1 MTRTIFVILLLWCM
15 GIVHADND
23 YKTSPEYQALQD
35 SMRHAFN
42 ASDSARFFPALSRLE
57 DYLLKQNDLHA
68 YYTQRCNEIVFQ
80 MNRQRI
86 FEAYK
91 LARQLSRELQERKLD
106 SEMYMAYNMLGHLN
120 RYCGNKE
127 AAKRNFKMVI
137 EMMEKA
143 GYYESMPPIYMNMVN
158 VELSDDPEEAQ
169 RLLDRAA
176 EIAAQYAPERVFDI
190 ETRKTLS
197 YFNGGDIPKF
207 MEGYKKY
214 REGVAEGKSSVHGR
228 SMDVYYEACQ
238 GNIDKAIDMAN
249 AEFGDERSEVI
260 TKIYEMA
267 GRWKE
272 AFESLKKENAANDSI
287 NNVVLSNSMEEYR
300 YELRVYDVERQA
312 AKARIITLAIII
324 ILLLLLILALGY
336 IMIMHRRH
344 MKELKKA
351 YERALDSDKM
361 KTAFIRN
368 MSHEI
373 RTPLNVISGF
383 SQVLANPDLDV
394 DSTRR
399 KEMAQMM
406 IENTNI
412 ITTQIDDILA
422 LSQNEAII
430 SPPKDDTVFVDKLLT
445 SLHDSNKTKVAPG
458 VNFYIENKLPNDFS
472 FKTHK
477 TMLKRALNA
486 LIDNAAK
493 NTQHGSI
500 TLRAAAMDDN
510 HISFTVEDTGSGIPA
525 NEAEH
530 IFERF
535 VKLDSFKTGLGLGLP
550 LCRMIVT
557 RLGGVIRLDT
567 HYQNGARFVI
577 TLNLEEE

>member
-1 MTRTIFVILLLWCM
+1 
-15 GIVHADND
+15 
-23 YKTSPEYQALQD
+23 
-35 SMRHAFN
+35 
-42 ASDSARFFPALSRLE
+42 
-57 DYLLKQNDLHA
+57 
-68 YYTQRCNEIVFQ
+68 
-80 MNRQRI
+80 
-86 FEAYK
+86 
-91 LARQLSRELQERKLD
+91 
-106 SEMYMAYNMLGHLN
+106 
-120 RYCGNKE
+120 
-127 AAKRNFKMVI
+127 
-137 EMMEKA
+137 
-143 GYYESMPPIYMNMVN
+143 
-158 VELSDDPEEAQ
+158 
-169 RLLDRAA
+169 
-176 EIAAQYAPERVFDI
+176 
-190 ETRKTLS
+190 
-197 YFNGGDIPKF
+197 
-207 MEGYKKY
+207 MEG
-214 REGVAEGKSSVHGR
+214 G
-228 SMDVYYEACQ
+228 
-238 GNIDKAIDMAN
+238 
-249 AEFGDERSEVI
+249 
-260 TKIYEMA
+260 
-267 GRWKE
+267 
-272 AFESLKKENAANDSI
+272 FESLKKENAANDSI

-458 VNFYIENKLPNDFS
+458 VNFYIENKLADDFS

>member
-1 MTRTIFVILLLWCM
+1 MRHFLIAVVLMMGLLP
-15 GIVHADND
+15 IKADND
-23 YKTSPEYQALQD
+23 YKDSPEYLALREA
-35 SMRHAFN
+35 MHHAFN
-42 ASDSARFFPALSRLE
+42 DGDSTKFFPAVKELE
-57 DYLLKQNDLHA
+57 DYLLQQGDLHA

-445 SLHDSNKTKVAPG
+445 SLRDSNKTKVAPG
-458 VNFYIENKLPNDFS
+458 VNFYIENKLADDFS

>member
-42 ASDSARFFPALSRLE
+42 DADSARFFPALSRLE

-86 FEAYK
+86 FEAFK
-91 LARQLSRELQERKLD
+91 LSRQLSRELQERQLD

-127 AAKRNFKMVI
+127 AAKRNFEQVI
-137 EMMEKA
+137 ELMEQA

-158 VELSDDPEEAQ
+158 VEINDDPAEAQ

-228 SMDVYYEACQ
+228 SMDVYYEACR
-238 GNIDKAIDMAN
+238 GNTDKAIDMAK
-249 AEFGDERSEVI
+249 AEFGDEGIEVL
-260 TKIYEMA
+260 TKIYEMS

-272 AFESLKKENAANDSI
+272 AFQSLRKENAANDSI
-287 NNVVLSNSMEEYR
+287 NNVVLSNSMQDYR
-300 YELRVYDVERQA
+300 DELRVYDLERQA
-312 AKARIITLAIII
+312 AKTRIITLAIII
-324 ILLLLLILALGY
+324 LLLLLLLFALGY
-336 IMIMHRRH
+336 IMYMHRRH
-344 MKELKKA
+344 MQELKKA
-351 YERALDSDKM
+351 YERALESDKM

-394 DSTRR
+394 DSKRR

-406 IENTNI
+406 IENANI
-412 ITTQIDDILA
+412 ITTQIDDILV
-422 LSQNEAII
+422 LSQNEAMT
-430 SPPKDDTVFVDKLLT
+430 SPPKDDTVVVGKLLT
-445 SLHDSNKTKVAPG
+445 SLRDSNKAHVAPG
-458 VNFYIENKLPNDFS
+458 VNIYIDNKLPADFS
-472 FKTHK
+472 FKTHNA
-477 TMLKRALNA
+477 MLKRALNA
-486 LIDNAAK
+486 LVDNAVK
-493 NTQHGSI
+493 NTRQGSI
-500 TLRAAAMDDN
+500 TLGAAVKDAA

-525 NEAEH
+525 QEAEH

-550 LCRMIVT
+550 LCRIIVT
-557 RLGGVIRLDT
+557 RLGGVINLDT
-567 HYQNGARFVI
+567 HYRNGARFVI
-577 TLNLEEE
+577 TLNLEDI

>member
-1 MTRTIFVILLLWCM
+1 MTRTILVIILLL
-15 GIVHADND
+15 GIGSAHADND

-228 SMDVYYEACQ
+228 SMDVYYEACK

-312 AKARIITLAIII
+312 AKTRIITMAIII
-324 ILLLLLILALGY
+324 FLLLLLIIALGY

-399 KEMAQMM
+399 KEMAQM
-406 IENTNI
+406 
-412 ITTQIDDILA
+412 QIDDILA

-445 SLHDSNKTKVAPG
+445 SLRDSNKTKVAPG
-458 VNFYIENKLPNDFS
+458 VNFYIENKLADDFS

-493 NTQHGSI
+493 NTRQGSI

-577 TLNLEEE
+577 TLNLEED

>member
-1 MTRTIFVILLLWCM
+1 MTRTILVIMLLL
-15 GIVHADND
+15 GISTAHADND
-23 YKTSPEYQALQD
+23 YRTTPEYQELHDAML
-35 SMRHAFN
+35 HAFN
-42 ASDSARFFPALSRLE
+42 DVDSAKFFPAVSRLE

-91 LARQLSRELQERKLD
+91 LSRQLSKELQERHLD

-127 AAKRNFKMVI
+127 AAKRNFKQVI
-137 EMMEKA
+137 ELMEKA
-143 GYYESMPPIYMNMVN
+143 GYYENMPPIYMNIVN
-158 VELSDDPEEAQ
+158 VELNDNPEEAM
-169 RLLDRAA
+169 RMLDRAA
-176 EIAAQYAPERVFDI
+176 EIAAQYSPERVFDI
-190 ETRKTLS
+190 ETRRTLS
-197 YFNGGDIPKF
+197 YFNTGNIPKF
-207 MEGYKKY
+207 LEGYKKY
-214 REGVAEGKSSVHGR
+214 EKGVAEGKSSVHGR
-228 SMDVYYEACQ
+228 TMEVYHEACL
-238 GNIDKAIDMAN
+238 GNIDKAVALTKS
-249 AEFGDERSEVI
+249 EFGEEGVSVL
-260 TKIYEMA
+260 TKIYEMS
-267 GRWKE
+267 GRWEE
-272 AFESLKKENAANDSI
+272 AFKSLQKENAINDST
-287 NNVVLSNSMEEYR
+287 NNVILGNSMEGYR
-300 YELRVYDVERQA
+300 DELRVYDVERQA
-312 AKARIITLAIII
+312 AKTRIITMAIII

-336 IMIMHRRH
+336 IMFMHRRH

-383 SQVLANPDLDV
+383 SQVLANPDLNV
-394 DSTRR
+394 DAARR

-422 LSQNEAII
+422 MSQNEAII
-430 SPPKDDTVFVDKLLT
+430 SAPKDDTVFVDKLLT
-445 SLHDSNKTKVAPG
+445 SLHDSNKEKVAPG
-458 VNFYIENKLPNDFS
+458 VNFYIENKLSDDFS

-477 TMLKRALNA
+477 AMLERALNA

-493 NTQHGSI
+493 NTQKGSI
-500 TLRAAAMDDN
+500 TLRADAKDDS
-510 HISFTVEDTGSGIPA
+510 HISFTVEDTGSGIPV

-535 VKLDSFKTGLGLGLP
+535 VKLDTFKTGLGLGLP
-550 LCRMIVT
+550 LCRTIVT
-557 RLGGVIRLDT
+557 RLGGTIRLDT
-567 HYQNGARFVI
+567 HYHNGARFVV
-577 TLNLEEE
+577 TLNIED